1 MQSGE
6 RIVINGRDYRLGSIL
21 STSAGSYGQVWA
33 ATDPTGRAVA
43 LKFINTDAMSQADTS
58 LHGHWHAHLEREI
71 VFLAGLNA
79 AQSRHVV
86 TLLDHGRVNDQPVLV
101 LERLQANLG
110 QWLARQ
116 RRNGAPPPDL
126 ACILDWAEQILDGL
140 EVIHRAGFV
149 YRDLKFSNILVGE
162 QGALLKLADF
172 GSLKRQ
178 DGDSTRSCM
187 GTPATMAPEQA
198 LPARQGADGCEY
210 VVDYR
215 ADYYALGLLLFTL
228 LTEQSTTTAQ
238 RRLGQLLALHGQEG
252 ARQHR
257 DQLGGLTG
265 DERELLRRATEF
277 WTVPARPEQEHG
289 GAALLLTDLLDRLL
303 ARDPAARPASSAA
316 IRTILDAVRADQP
329 APPRLLPDG
338 LAPPP
343 DIPPNRHLRRASSPA
358 DSFRLRRAVGLIGA
372 FGLAGVLAWAVAIRP
387 VALRQDRV
395 ESQAV
400 LETPRTEQ
408 AADATTAPA
417 AVVTAPQSTEARTEP
432 AADTATTESAT
443 AADTTANTAADPELT
458 AEATADTTA
467 EPATPAE
474 APAEPE
480 PMAEATADTA
490 ADPELTAEATAD
502 VPAEPEPT
510 ADTTAEPATTADAT
524 AEPEPTAEAA
534 SSAVVDAGPEAVIEP
549 PTSTVAP
556 SASEPAPPSESTE
569 PAVVVIPPKSITPAV
584 VERPAPVRLPKITR
598 AKPAK
603 AATPATEP
611 VAVPRS
617 APPPAARIAK
627 PAPKPSAPVAPPAA
641 PPIAPTVATQTKPAV
656 KAAATPRVSGKP
668 AAPTVAR
675 AKTTAKATATPTTRA
690 NRTVPRSSTLP
701 PIELV
706 SNSNPATPSPASN
719 RPPPI
724 ELVSR
729 STPVTTSIQPAP
741 APLMATAAP
750 RRSAV
755 APPAPPA
762 RATGSAGFQ
771 RNAGRTTT
779 GIRREAENFADWVG
793 RKSSVVGTEIQ
804 RGLDSA
810 SRAVDEWTGRCGLTN
825 SCPKRPVERRDRWS
839 RRGGQETAS
848 QYPRSAPYDDEAF
861 RQRPSRRPQEYR

>member
-6 RIVINGRDYRLGSIL
+6 RIAINGRDYRLGSIL

-110 QWLARQ
+110 QWLAQQ

-149 YRDLKFSNILVGE
+149 YRDLKCSNILVGE

-395 ESQAV
+395 EPQAV

-417 AVVTAPQSTEARTEP
+417 AVATAPQSTEARTEP
-432 AADTATTESAT
+432 AADTAATEPAT
-443 AADTTANTAADPELT
+443 PAKAA
-458 AEATADTTA
+458 ADTTA
-467 EPATPAE
+467 EPAS
-474 APAEPE
+474 
-480 PMAEATADTA
+480 A
-490 ADPELTAEATAD
+490 ADATAD

-534 SSAVVDAGPEAVIEP
+534 SPAVVDTEPEAVIEP
-549 PTSTVAP
+549 PASTVAP
-556 SASEPAPPSESTE
+556 SAPEPAPPPESTE
-569 PAVVVIPPKSITPAV
+569 PAVAVIPPKSITPAV
-584 VERPAPVRLPKITR
+584 GERAAPVRLPKITR

-611 VAVPRS
+611 VALPRS

-627 PAPKPSAPVAPPAA
+627 PAPKPSAPAAPSAA
-641 PPIAPTVATQTKPAV
+641 PPTAPAVATQPKPAV

-668 AAPTVAR
+668 PAPTVAR

-690 NRTVPRSSTLP
+690 NRAVPRSSTLP

-729 STPVTTSIQPAP
+729 STPVTTSIPPAP
-741 APLMATAAP
+741 SPLMATAAP

-810 SRAVDEWTGRCGLTN
+810 NRAVDEWTGRCGLTN

-848 QYPRSAPYDDEAF
+848 QYPRPAPYDDEAF
-861 RQRPSRRPQEYR
+861 RQRPPRRPQEYR